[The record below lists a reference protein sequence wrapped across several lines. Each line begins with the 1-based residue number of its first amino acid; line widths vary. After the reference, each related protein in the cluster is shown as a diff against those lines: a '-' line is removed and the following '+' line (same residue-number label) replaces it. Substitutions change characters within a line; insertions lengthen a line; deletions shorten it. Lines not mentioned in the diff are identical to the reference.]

1 MLLVSSNALVA
12 AAGDSAAAIE
22 FTLPWPLILGM
33 VVSTILPILVGLVT
47 TRVTNSGLKAVLL
60 AALSA
65 VTGLGTELLAAINS
79 GTTYDLGNGLIFAL
93 TSFAIAVSLHY
104 GLWKPTTVSAKAQ
117 NVLVTAKGDD
127 GVYRPVD
134 DGHGL

>member
-1 MLLVSSNALVA
+1 MILVSNTAILA

-65 VTGLGTELLAAINS
+65 ITGLGTELLAAVNS

-117 NVLVTAKGDD
+117 NVLVTSKGDD
-127 GVYRPVD
+127 GVYRADP
-134 DGHGL
+134 GHGK

>member
-1 MLLVSSNALVA
+1 MILVSNTALVA

-47 TRVTNSGLKAVLL
+47 TRVTNGGLKAVLL

-65 VTGLGTELLAAINS
+65 VTGLGTELLAALNS

-104 GLWKPTTVSAKAQ
+104 GLWKPTTVSEKAQ
-117 NVLVTAKGDD
+117 NVLVTSKGTDGTYRFDD
-127 GVYRPVD
+127 GA
-134 DGHGL
+134 GK